1 MNQKNVLFIDRD
13 GTIIVEPPDFQI
25 DALAKIKLVP
35 GVIPA
40 LLALQQAGFSLVMV
54 SNQDGLGTESFPEPA
69 FTESHEFLMHLLDSQ
84 GIVFDAVFICPH
96 LPGDGCSCRKP
107 RTGLLTDYLALT
119 ELDVRRSAVLG
130 DRDTDM
136 QLAENLSLR
145 GIRIDPTSVAS
156 WPDATRTLLATLR
169 SSRVQRVT
177 KETRITAEVCLDATE
192 PVHVSTGI
200 GFFDHMLEQI
210 AKHGGFSMNLQC
222 AGDLHI
228 DEHHTVEDCALAL
241 GQALREALG
250 NKRGIARYGFV
261 APMDEAE
268 AHVSLDLS
276 GRAHTTFEGKF
287 PREMVGQLP
296 TELVSHFFRS
306 LSDAMAATLHVRVH
320 GENAHHMVEAC
331 FKGVGRALRMAI
343 RKEGHDI
350 PSSKGVL

>member
-1 MNQKNVLFIDRD
+1 MNPKHVLFIDRD
-13 GTIIVEPPDFQI
+13 GTIIVEPADFQI
-25 DALAKIKLVP
+25 DALHKVQLAR

-40 LLALQQAGFSLVMV
+40 LLSLQQAGFSLVMV
-54 SNQDGLGTESFPEPA
+54 SNQDGLGTPSFPKAA
-69 FTESHEFLMHLLDSQ
+69 FDESHAFMMTLLGSQ
-84 GIVFDAVFICPH
+84 GVVFDAVFICPH
-96 LPGDGCSCRKP
+96 LPSDGCECRKP
-107 RTGLLTDYLALT
+107 RTGLLTDYLAST
-119 ELDVRRSAVLG
+119 DLDTRRSAVLG

-145 GIRIDPTSVAS
+145 GIRIDPTSATS
-156 WPDATRTLLATLR
+156 WPEATRQLLGMLR
-169 SSRVQRVT
+169 SSRVERTT

-192 PVHVSTGI
+192 PVHVATGI

-210 AKHGGFSMNLQC
+210 AKHGGFSMSLQC

-228 DEHHTVEDCALAL
+228 DEHHTVEDCALTL

-250 NKRGIARYGFV
+250 DKRGIARYGFV

-276 GRAHTTFEGKF
+276 GRAHTTFDGKF

-306 LSDAMAATLHVRVH
+306 LSDAMAATLHVRVQ

-343 RKEGHDI
+343 RTEGHEI